1 MGTEIRRDRFS
12 DRELR
17 SFSERLERCLDALGR
32 LLSRPGFGRGPATV
46 GAELEVFLT
55 DRTGRPAPLN
65 REVLAATDDPRLTH
79 ELIRYNLECN
89 LVPTGLSGT
98 PFTAMQRE
106 IESALASAGRA
117 AEGCGVSVV
126 PIGILPTLRP
136 GDFGP
141 AAMTDSPR
149 YRALSAALRTRRRE
163 PFQIRIDGTECAAI
177 ASPDLTLEGANTSF
191 QVHLRVDPDRFDA
204 VYDGAQIATAPA
216 LAVSGNSP
224 VFLGLRLWDETRVAL
239 FKQAV
244 DDRAGPPGR
253 REGRPRVTYGEGW
266 SAGGPLG
273 FFTHVVRDH
282 PVVLPEMGD
291 EDPVAVVE
299 AGGVPVLAEL
309 RLHNGTVWH
318 WNRGVYDPA
327 GGGHLRIEMRAL
339 PAGPTPVDMAA
350 NAAFLLGLAL
360 HVAADVGRWT
370 AALPFAHARTN
381 FYRAARHGLAALLRW
396 PGRAGGALEQVPA
409 RRLLPA
415 LVDAADR
422 GLADAGVDREERR
435 SFLAVI
441 RRRAESGRTGA
452 WWQRRV
458 VETLEPTLGR
468 DGAAAEMLRRYRDRA
483 AGGAPVHTWPVE
495 GRG

>member
-12 DRELR
+12 SREDR
-17 SFSERLERCLDALGR
+17 SFTERLERCLDALGR
-32 LLSRPGFGRGPATV
+32 LLGRPGFGQGPATV
-46 GAELEVFLT
+46 GAELEVFLI
-55 DRTGRPAPLN
+55 DRAGWPAPVN

-89 LVPTGLSGT
+89 LVPTGLAGT
-98 PFTAMQRE
+98 PFSAMQRE
-106 IESALASAGRA
+106 IESALHAAARA
-117 AEGCGVSVV
+117 AVVCGASVV

-141 AAMTDSPR
+141 EALTDAPR
-149 YRALSAALRTRRRE
+149 YRALSAALRRRRRE
-163 PFQIRIDGTECAAI
+163 PFQIRIDGRECAAI

-216 LAVSGNSP
+216 LAVAGNSP
-224 VFLGLRLWDETRVAL
+224 VFLGLRLWEETRVAL

-244 DDRAGPPGR
+244 DDRVGPPGR
-253 REGRPRVTYGEGW
+253 RRGRPRVTYGEGW

-273 FFTHVVRDH
+273 FFAHVVRDH
-282 PVVLPEMGD
+282 PAVLPEVGD

-299 AGGVPVLAEL
+299 AGGVPGLVEL

-318 WNRGVYDPA
+318 WNRGIYDPA

-360 HVAADVGRWT
+360 HVASDAGRWT
-370 AALPFAHARTN
+370 AALAFEDARTN
-381 FYRAARHGLAALLRW
+381 FYRAARSGLAARLVW
-396 PGRAGGALEQVPA
+396 PGREGGPPAEVPA
-409 RRLLPA
+409 RQLVPA
-415 LVDAADR
+415 LVDLADQ
-422 GLADAGVDREERR
+422 GLAGAGVDREERR
-435 SFLAVI
+435 FFLGVI
-441 RRRAESGRTGA
+441 RHRAASGRTGA

-458 VETLEPTLGR
+458 LETLEPTLGR
-468 DGAAAEMLRRYRDRA
+468 EAAAAEMLRRYRERSARGD
-483 AGGAPVHTWPVE
+483 PVHTWPVA
-495 GRG
+495 GPQ